1 MFFFPMF
8 WTVYIPILATVLS
21 LVAEWLMRSLRQLG
35 ARAAS
40 KSRVVVLTAP
50 RTVNPVTRTR

>member
-8 WTVYIPILATVLS
+8 WTVYIYIPILVTVLS

-40 KSRVVVLTAP
+40 KSRVVVS
-50 RTVNPVTRTR
+50 